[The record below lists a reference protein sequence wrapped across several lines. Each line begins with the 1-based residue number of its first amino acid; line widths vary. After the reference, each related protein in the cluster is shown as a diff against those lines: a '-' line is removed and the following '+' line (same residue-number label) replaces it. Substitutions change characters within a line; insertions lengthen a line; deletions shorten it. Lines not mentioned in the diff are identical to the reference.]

1 MRRLKKV
8 KGFTLIELMIVVAII
23 GILAAIA
30 IPNFIGMQKRAKT
43 SEAKSCLGE
52 MRTLEEAYRAE
63 VDTYVGVP
71 PMAQIPVGLHTDSD
85 ADADNMAEIGFH
97 PKGMTRYAYTLTA
110 ADSSSF
116 TAQASGNIDTDAGVD
131 TWTMDQDG
139 QLVHSATD

>member
-1 MRRLKKV
+1 MRRLRKI

-43 SEAKSCLGE
+43 SEVKSSLGE

-63 VDTYVGVP
+63 NETYVGVP
-71 PMAQIPVGLHTDSD
+71 PMAQIPTGLHTDND

-97 PKGMTRYAYTLTA
+97 PKGLTRYAYTLTA

-116 TAQASGNIDTDAGVD
+116 TAQGSGNIDTDAGVD
-131 TWTMDQDG
+131 TWTINEDG
-139 QLVHSATD
+139 TLTHTAVD

>member
-1 MRRLKKV
+1 MRSMKKI

-52 MRTLEEAYRAE
+52 VRTLEEAYRAE
-63 VDTYVGVP
+63 NDSYIGVP
-71 PMAQIPVGLHTDSD
+71 PMAAIPVGLHTDND

-110 ADSSSF
+110 ADSTSY
-116 TAQASGNIDTDAGVD
+116 TAQGSGNIDTDAGVD
-131 TWTMDQDG
+131 TWTMDEDG
-139 QLVHSATD
+139 ALVHTAVD